1 MGTSMKSEILEKAY
15 ELKNQLITWRRDFH
29 QHPELGFEEVRT
41 SKIVAEHLESLG
53 IETTRNIGKTG
64 VVGLIK
70 GKSEGPTIALRA
82 DMDALPMED
91 RKTVDYR
98 SKVPGKAHACG
109 HDAHTSM
116 LMGAA
121 KVLAEM
127 GGPEKG
133 NIKFIFQPAEEGLGG
148 APAMIEDGVLS
159 NPTVNRIAGLH
170 IDPMLP
176 SGTLAVVRNQAMAAA
191 DTFEVKI
198 IGVGGHAA
206 RPHQT
211 VDSITVA
218 SEVISALQHVVSRQI
233 DPLDPAV
240 LTIGKI
246 EGGSAYNIIAP
257 EVTFIG
263 TVRTLNPEVREAM
276 PNKMESIIK
285 GVTEAFGANYEFN
298 YDMGYPS
305 VINDDQMVDLLDQT
319 AKELVGDS
327 NFNYIKPSMGGE
339 DFSYYTKHIP
349 GVFFRLGAS
358 KDGSYPLHHPLFDI
372 NDEILPLGSAALVQ
386 LALNFLNNET
396 KQHNGGQS

>member
-98 SKVPGKAHACG
+98 SKIPGKAHACG

-121 KVLAEM
+121 KLLAEM

-133 NIKFIFQPAEEGLGG
+133 NIKLIFQPAEEGLGG

-159 NPTVNRIAGLH
+159 SPAVDRIAGLH

-191 DTFEVKI
+191 DTFEVKV

>member
-1 MGTSMKSEILEKAY
+1 MKSEILEKAY

-98 SKVPGKAHACG
+98 SKIPGKAHACG

-121 KVLAEM
+121 KLLAEM

-133 NIKFIFQPAEEGLGG
+133 NIKLIFQPAEEGLGG

-159 NPTVNRIAGLH
+159 SPAVDRIAGLH
-170 IDPMLP
+170 IDPMLS

-191 DTFEVKI
+191 DTFEVKV

-396 KQHNGGQS
+396 KQHNGGRS